1 VVAERHDIGAGV
13 QQLVGEL
20 AGDPGPV
27 GDVLAVDDADVG
39 VVFLAQRRKT
49 LLDRPPPR
57 DAEDVGDEKGSQL
70 RTSAVAGR
78 SSIDTWFPASF
89 VYRASA

>member
-1 VVAERHDIGAGV
+1 VVAERHDIGSRI
-13 QQLVGEL
+13 QQAVGEL
-20 AGDPGPV
+20 AGDARAV
-27 GDVLAVDDADVG
+27 GDVLAVDDADVR
-39 VVFLAQRRKT
+39 AQLVAQACEA
-49 LLDRPPPR
+49 LLYRAPPR
-57 DAEDVGDEKGSQL
+57 DAEDVCEEEDPQL